1 MSQISAETSTSSH
14 TEILGTKR
22 KRGAQPGNT
31 NALKHGRYLSGHRLR
46 NAAAV
51 DVHPPD
57 IDELIERI
65 KISIQH
71 NFEVGIQSDNL
82 AESNQALR
90 SISLA
95 AIGLVRLI
103 NLSCKANGTRYAPV
117 NNQISLE
124 VAKKSIAKYRKLS
137 VDAANNQPGPQSK
150 L

>member
-1 MSQISAETSTSSH
+1 MPQIPTETSDPSQ
-14 TEILGTKR
+14 TEMLGSKR

-31 NALKHGRYLSGHRLR
+31 NALKHGRYLSGYRLR

-65 KISIQH
+65 KISIQQ
-71 NFEVGIQSDNL
+71 NFEIGIQSDNL
-82 AESNQALR
+82 AESNQALC

-103 NLSCKANGTRYAPV
+103 NLSCKANKARISSV
-117 NNQISLE
+117 HNQISLE
-124 VAKKSIAKYRKLS
+124 VSKKSIAKYKQLRI
-137 VDAANNQPGPQSK
+137 DAANNQPGPQSK
-150 L
+150 